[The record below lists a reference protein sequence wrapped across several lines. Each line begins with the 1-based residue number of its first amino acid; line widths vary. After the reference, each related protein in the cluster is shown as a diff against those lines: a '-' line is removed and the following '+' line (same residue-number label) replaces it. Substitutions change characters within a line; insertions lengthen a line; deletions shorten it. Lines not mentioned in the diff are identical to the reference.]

1 MMTMRWSLF
10 SVVVDKSRI
19 DFCGGKEREKEG
31 GHVKEE
37 LTTFRVNDSSIPSSY
52 YNNTN
57 YYDIKL
63 KLSHHSCVYP
73 PPGFSNS
80 GTARYPLD
88 FNA

>member
-1 MMTMRWSLF
+1 MMTRWSLF
-10 SVVVDKSRI
+10 SVVDRVLLIFVEER
-19 DFCGGKEREKEG
+19 KEKKR

>member
-1 MMTMRWSLF
+1 MMTRWSLV
-10 SVVVDKSRI
+10 SVVDRVLLIFVEER
-19 DFCGGKEREKEG
+19 KEKKR

-57 YYDIKL
+57 YYDINL

>member
-1 MMTMRWSLF
+1 MMTRWSLF
-10 SVVVDKSRI
+10 SVVDRVLLI
-19 DFCGGKEREKEG
+19 FVEER
-31 GHVKEE
+31 KEE
-37 LTTFRVNDSSIPSSY
+37 GTFKKVMTFQSKLLNYYIVLLTDTN
-52 YNNTN
+52 YNN
-57 YYDIKL
+57 IKL